1 VKKNMRWT
9 TYYQITEVGDEK
21 NYLGVT
27 LENRGWNKQ
36 KTRITA

>member
-1 VKKNMRWT
+1 MRWT
-9 TYYQITEVGDEK
+9 TYDQITEVGDEI

-27 LENRGWNKQ
+27 LENRGAWNKQ